1 MSVSPQGNR
10 VRPPSIARI
19 ADHWYIV
26 CRSEELNAYAQRPMK
41 RTLMGL
47 PIVLFRDADGLPA
60 ALVDRCPH
68 RNAPLSFGRIR
79 PGERTLECG
88 YHGWQ
93 FDAAGECRAVPG
105 LCLAPDADAGT
116 VGRRAAALPVAERQ
130 GYVWVM
136 PTPDAVP
143 SRPPFEFPRPGKP
156 YTTVPDVQEAEAPLF
171 ATIENAL
178 DVPHTA
184 FLHRGLF
191 RKADAPRT
199 EIEAVVTSDA
209 MGCAAQYIGESRPK
223 GLAARLLAPAG
234 GEVVH
239 FDRFFLPSIA
249 QVEYALGS
257 DSHFIVT
264 TAMTPLDDWK
274 TRLYAEVTFRLPIP
288 AALVRLVITPVA
300 RRIFSQDAE
309 LLSLQSETIRHF
321 GGETFVS
328 TEIDV
333 LGRHIWRLMR
343 AAAAGAPPP
352 ADAEH
357 RIRLA
362 I

>member
-1 MSVSPQGNR
+1 MSVTPPTDR
-10 VRPPSIARI
+10 VRPASLARI
-19 ADHWYIV
+19 KDHWYIV
-26 CRSEELNAYAQRPMK
+26 CRSDELNAHALRPLK
-41 RTLMGL
+41 RSLSGL
-47 PIVLFRDADGLPA
+47 PLVLFRDAQGLPG

-79 PGERTLECG
+79 PVERTLECG

-93 FDAAGECRAVPG
+93 FDAAGECNAVPG
-105 LCLAPDADAGT
+105 LCLEEGAEMGT

-130 GYVWVM
+130 GYIWVM
-136 PTPDAVP
+136 PAPDSEP
-143 SRPPFEFPRPGKP
+143 SRPPFEFPRPGPP
-156 YTTVPDVQEAEAPLF
+156 YTTVPDEQEAEAPVF

-184 FLHRGLF
+184 FLHGGLF
-191 RKADAPRT
+191 RKADQPRSV
-199 EIEAVVTSDA
+199 IEAVVRSDED
-209 MGCAAQYIGESRPK
+209 GCAAEYLGEARPE
-223 GLAARLLAPAG
+223 GLAARLLAPGG
-234 GEVVH
+234 GEVTH

-249 QVEYALGS
+249 QVEYGLGK

-264 TAMTPLDDWK
+264 TAMTPIDDWN

-288 AALVRLVITPVA
+288 SWLVRLVITPVA
-300 RRIFSQDAE
+300 RRIFLQDAE
-309 LLSLQSETIRHF
+309 VLALQSKTIRHF

-343 AAAAGAPPP
+343 AASTGAPPP
-352 ADAEH
+352 APTEH

-362 I
+362 V